1 MILLCYDGSSDAQS
15 AIDRAGELLSGQPAT
30 VLTVWEPFVDVMTN
44 TTTGM
49 GIGASPLNFE
59 EIDAAS
65 EQAAHERA
73 EEGVQRATRAGM
85 NPQPRTR
92 VRGATIAD
100 TILSEADELDAS
112 AIVIGSRGLTGFK
125 SLLLGSVSHAL
136 LQHTDRTVIVIPS
149 PEVAA
154 TRAAHRH

>member
-15 AIDRAGELLSGQPAT
+15 AIDHAGELLSGQPAT
-30 VLTVWEPFVDVMTN
+30 VLTIWEPFVAAMTR
-44 TTTGM
+44 TTL
-49 GIGASPLNFE
+49 SFE

-73 EEGVQRATRAGM
+73 QEGVERATRAGM
-85 NPQPRTR
+85 NPPQPRIR
-92 VRGATIAD
+92 VRGATMAD

-112 AIVIGSRGLTGFK
+112 AIVIGSRGLTGLK

-154 TRAAHRH
+154 KRAAHRH

>member
-1 MILLCYDGSSDAQS
+1 VILLCYDGSSDAQS

-30 VLTVWEPFVDVMTN
+30 VLTVWEPFVAAMTR
-44 TTTGM
+44 TTL
-49 GIGASPLNFE
+49 SFE

-73 EEGVQRATRAGM
+73 EEGVERATRAGM

-112 AIVIGSRGLTGFK
+112 AIVIGSRGLTGLK

-154 TRAAHRH
+154 KRAAHRH